1 MSALTIESTEFDT
14 IDWGPNDVLL
24 FAVGYESRSTHLPRK
39 LTSFPGR
46 LVGAAFDQR
55 HVLSYDRNRGWA
67 DSQGISVWEGA
78 DSGFRRWVRSVL
90 PIGNNCRVGVDIS
103 SLSRDR
109 IGVVVFEGLSWLS
122 DIPHS
127 DHREICFFYCPGK
140 FTVEMLSQGSA
151 PLAEAQLLEGYEGML
166 TDPDLP
172 LTALVGL
179 GLEAGRA
186 LGAIELLEPDSVAV
200 LVPEGIDPRFGE
212 AVRDCNRGLLEGRAS
227 TAPFVYDLMRP
238 VLLVEELQRRVRG
251 IMRRGRAVF
260 VPLGPKLFALCCC
273 VVSSMECQRIPIWR
287 FTGGQLDEAAEC
299 LAAGPVVGLSLV
311 AAGYGEDLWP

>member
-1 MSALTIESTEFDT
+1 MSALIIRSAEFDA
-14 IDWGPNDVLL
+14 IEWQPADVFL
-24 FAVGYESRSTHLPRK
+24 FTVGYEARSSHLARK

-46 LVGAAFDQR
+46 LVGATFDQR
-55 HVLSYDRNRGWA
+55 HVLSYGSNRAWA
-67 DSQGISVWEGA
+67 ESQRISVWEGA
-78 DSGFRRWVRSVL
+78 DVEFRTWFRSVL
-90 PIGNNCRVGVDIS
+90 PVGKNRRVGVDIS

-109 IGVVVFEGLSWLS
+109 IAVVVREGLSWLS
-122 DIPHS
+122 DLPAGQ
-127 DHREICFFYCPGK
+127 HRELLFFYCPSA
-140 FTVEMLSQGSA
+140 FTVEMLSQGSS

-200 LVPEGIDPRFGE
+200 LVPEGIDPEFGK
-212 AVRDCNRGLLEGRAS
+212 AVRSCNRGLLEGRAS
-227 TAPFVYDLMRP
+227 TAPFVYQLMRP
-238 VLLVEELQRRVRG
+238 VLLVEELQRRARG
-251 IMRRGRAVF
+251 IMRRGRPVF

-273 VVSSMECQRIPIWR
+273 LVSTMEAQRIPIWR

-299 LAAGPVVGLSLV
+299 FAAGPVAGLSLV
-311 AAGYGEDLWP
+311 CRSNGEDI